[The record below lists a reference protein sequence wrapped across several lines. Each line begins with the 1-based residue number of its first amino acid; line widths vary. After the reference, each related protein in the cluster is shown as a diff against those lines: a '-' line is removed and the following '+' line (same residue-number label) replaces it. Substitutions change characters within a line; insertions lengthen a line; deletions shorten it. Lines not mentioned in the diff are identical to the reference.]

1 LRHAPPRARAGSR
14 RALTRIAACSLA
26 QMRFTHEATGIRRL
40 SLHRKR
46 ATLLGLGLSFE
57 HYVFAVLYALAL
69 QQCLSTVGQPY
80 AAAVAHAEAHK
91 AALTAALGAVGDAAS
106 AAVESAA
113 DAVARFGDDEDGEK
127 ETPLPSQLLPAFWAM
142 TLTVRGARAAARD
155 ARATRNT
162 SSCSAPCS
170 FLPPPRKPSHDAT
183 PRAHAR
189 ARVSSLYPR

>member
-1 LRHAPPRARAGSR
+1 
-14 RALTRIAACSLA
+14 
-26 QMRFTHEATGIRRL
+26 MRFTHDAAGIRSL

-69 QQCLSTVGQPY
+69 QQCLATVGQPY

-91 AALTAALGAVGDAAS
+91 AAMAAALGAVGDAAS

-113 DAVARFGDDEDGEK
+113 DAMARFGDEEDGEK

-142 TLTVRGARAAARD
+142 TLTVRARRAARHARQ
-155 ARATRNT
+155 TR
-162 SSCSAPCS
+162 SPSPCSAAACS
-170 FLPPPRKPSHDAT
+170 SLATEALARIETPTRAHHART
-183 PRAHAR
+183 PRR
-189 ARVSSLYPR
+189 